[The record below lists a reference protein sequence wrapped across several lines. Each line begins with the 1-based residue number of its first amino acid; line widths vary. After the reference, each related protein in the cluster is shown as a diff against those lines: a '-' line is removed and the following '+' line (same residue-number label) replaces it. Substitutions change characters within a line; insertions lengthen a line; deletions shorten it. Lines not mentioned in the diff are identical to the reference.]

1 MKNPI
6 HELLKNMKMRTKI
19 FAATIVVVSVF
30 MGPSLYQSLVIHKK
44 TAMNQASEFSNHML
58 DNIYSAIR
66 FPMSIGDEKTVR
78 EQMKDVKQH
87 MDGVQVYIL
96 DFNRNISYAS
106 EKERID
112 SSIEKYLQG
121 NELRNALAETLTTGK
136 TPGISFPETEGGD
149 PFLVTIKPILNE
161 SSCHHC
167 HGAGRNILGAM
178 VIKQPVKNM
187 FAVINHTGNRLIIYF
202 VAALTGLVVFINFF
216 FSRLVSRRIQLLKEK
231 TSRVAAGDAT
241 VEAIDDDSRDSIGS
255 LSRNFNQMV
264 KGIRDRME
272 YANSLKLG
280 ITDPFFMIDPEMN
293 VTFINENAMR
303 MSGLSQDEAI
313 GKPCRELFHSSACEK
328 DCPVKNAMDT
338 GEIAESKRM
347 TLMDRKGNEIPALSI
362 SSILKDSSGKVLGAF
377 EIMRDLTAEVEAEK
391 SLQEAY
397 AREGKA
403 KQELE
408 KKVEDLS
415 GMLKQVAK
423 GDFTMRGTL
432 SGTEDTM
439 DVMTKRINETLD
451 GIVNLIAQVKN
462 HIIPVISGV
471 AQISEGNQSLSQRTE
486 QQASAMEEISATLEQ
501 LVSNTTE
508 NLTNIRHADSLSKEA
523 VKVAHEG
530 VEEVEKTSYAMVEM
544 SNASQKI
551 VDMVELINE
560 ITFQTNLLSI
570 NAAVEAARAGEEGR
584 GFAVV
589 ASEIRNLAKR
599 SGAASK
605 DIQTLVREI
614 MSKVTATEQWV
625 DKLKGS
631 FSDIVQTSGQVSDAL
646 GEVSMGNEESSK
658 GIEQISE
665 GSQELSDVNEK
676 NAYFVEEIS
685 QETQKLAE
693 KAQQLRNMVG
703 VFILGDK
710 EGGGKEEGDKDEQK
724 VDDLKIEKDPPLPDS
739 ENRRKSKPLSTPLY
753 KALAT
758 KPDVDDMSEDLL
770 EQEFEEGFEE
780 F

>member
-19 FAATIVVVSVF
+19 FAATIIVVSVF
-30 MGPSLYQSLVIHKK
+30 MGPSLYQSLIIHKK
-44 TAMNQASEFSNHML
+44 TAMNQASEFSDHML

-66 FPMSIGDEKTVR
+66 FPMSVGDETTVR

-96 DFNRNISYAS
+96 DFHQNISYAS
-106 EKERID
+106 EKERVD
-112 SSIEKYLQG
+112 SSMEKYLQG
-121 NELRNALAETLTTGK
+121 NESRNALAKALATGK
-136 TPGISFPETEGGD
+136 TPGISFSETEGGD
-149 PFLVTIKPILNE
+149 PFMVTIKPILNE

-167 HGAGRNILGAM
+167 HGTVRNILGAM
-178 VIKQPVKNM
+178 VIKQPVKNV
-187 FAVINHTGNRLIIYF
+187 FAAINHTRNRLIIYF
-202 VAALTGLVVFINFF
+202 MAALIGVVVFINFF

-241 VEAIDDDSRDSIGS
+241 VEAIDDDNLDSIGS

-264 KGIRDRME
+264 KAIRDRME

-280 ITDPFFMIDPEMN
+280 ITDPFFMVDPEMN
-293 VTFINENAMR
+293 VTFINKNAAR
-303 MSGLSQDEAI
+303 LSGLLPGEAI
-313 GKPCRELFHSSACEK
+313 GKPCREVFHSSSCEK

-338 GEIAESKRM
+338 GEIAEGKRM
-347 TLMDRKGNEIPALSI
+347 TLTDRKGNKIPAMSI

-377 EIMRDLTAEVEAEK
+377 EIIRDLTAEVEAEK

-397 AREGKA
+397 AREGEA
-403 KQELE
+403 KQALE

-415 GMLKQVAK
+415 LMLKQVAK

-432 SGTEDTM
+432 SGTEDAM
-439 DVMTKRINETLD
+439 DAMTKGINEMLNS
-451 GIVNLIAQVKN
+451 IVNLIAQVKN
-462 HIIPVISGV
+462 HIVPVIRGV
-471 AQISEGNQSLSQRTE
+471 AQISDGNQSLSHRTE

-508 NLTNIRHADSLSKEA
+508 NLINIRHADSLSKEA

-530 VEEVEKTSYAMVEM
+530 VEEVEKTSHAMVEM

-551 VDMVELINE
+551 VEMVELINE

-614 MSKVTATEQWV
+614 MSKVTATGHWV

-631 FSDIVQTSGQVSDAL
+631 FSDIVQTSSQVSDAL
-646 GEVSMGNEESSK
+646 GEISMGNEESSK

-665 GSQELSDVNEK
+665 GSQEMSDVNEK

-685 QETQKLAE
+685 HETRKLSE
-693 KAQQLRNMVG
+693 KAQQLHNMVG
-703 VFILGDK
+703 VFILGD
-710 EGGGKEEGDKDEQK
+710 EEESKGNREEQK
-724 VDDLKIEKDPPLPDS
+724 ANYLKVEKHPSLPAS
-739 ENRRKSKPLSTPLY
+739 ENRRKSQPLSTPLHE
-753 KALAT
+753 ALVT
-758 KPDVDDMSEDLL
+758 KPDVDDMNEDLL

>member
-1 MKNPI
+1 MRNPI

-19 FAATIVVVSVF
+19 LAATIVAVSVF

-44 TAMNQASEFSNHML
+44 TAMNQASEFSDHML

-66 FPMSIGDEKTVR
+66 FPMSVGDEKTVK
-78 EQMKDVKQH
+78 EQMKDVKEH

-96 DFNRNISYAS
+96 DFYHKIAYTS
-106 EKERID
+106 EKERIG

-121 NELRNALAETLTTGK
+121 SESRKALSEALETGK
-136 TPGISFPETEGGD
+136 APGISFPEMENKD

-167 HGAGRNILGAM
+167 HGSSRKVLGAM
-178 VIKQPVKNM
+178 VIKQPVKKV
-187 FAVINHTGNRLIIYF
+187 FAAINHTRNRLIIYF
-202 VAALTGLVVFINFF
+202 AAALIGLVVFINFF
-216 FSRLVSRRIQLLKEK
+216 FSRLVSRRIQLLKEQ
-231 TSRVAAGDAT
+231 TSLVAAGDVT
-241 VEAIDDDSRDSIGS
+241 VEAIDDDNRDSIGS

-280 ITDPFFMIDPEMN
+280 IIDPFLMVDPEMN
-293 VTFINENAMR
+293 VTFINENAAR
-303 MSGLSQDEAI
+303 MSGLSPDEAI
-313 GKPCRELFHSSACEK
+313 GRPCHEVFHSSACDK
-328 DCPVKNAMDT
+328 DCPIKKALDT
-338 GEIAESKRM
+338 GEIAEGKRM
-347 TLMDRKGNEIPALSI
+347 TLTDRKGNEIPAMSI

-377 EIMRDLTAEVEAEK
+377 AIIRDLTSEVKAEK

-397 AREGKA
+397 LKEGKA

-415 GMLKQVAK
+415 RILKQVAK

-432 SGTEDTM
+432 SGTEDAM

-451 GIVNLIAQVKN
+451 SIVNLIVQVKN
-462 HIIPVISGV
+462 QIVPVIRGV
-471 AQISEGNQSLSQRTE
+471 AHISEGNQSLSQRTQ
-486 QQASAMEEISATLEQ
+486 QQASSMEEVSATLEQ
-501 LVSNTTE
+501 LVLNTTE
-508 NLTNIRHADSLSKEA
+508 NLTNTRNADSLSKDA
-523 VKVAHEG
+523 VEVAQEG
-530 VEEVEKTSYAMVEM
+530 VEEVEKTSHAMVEM
-544 SNASQKI
+544 STASQKI
-551 VDMVELINE
+551 VEMVELINE

-570 NAAVEAARAGEEGR
+570 NAAVEAARAGEQGR

-589 ASEIRNLAKR
+589 ATEIRNLAKR

-614 MSKVTATEQWV
+614 MSKVTATGHWV

-631 FSDIVQTSGQVSDAL
+631 FTKIVQTSKQVSDAL
-646 GEVSMGNEESSK
+646 GETSLGNEESSK
-658 GIEQISE
+658 GIEQISQ
-665 GSQELSDVNEK
+665 GTQEMTAVNEK

-685 QETQKLAE
+685 QETQKLME
-693 KAQQLRNMVG
+693 KARQLHHISG

-710 EGGGKEEGDKDEQK
+710 DEQK
-724 VDDLKIEKDPPLPDS
+724 EEDLKIEKDPLPARK
-739 ENRRKSKPLSTPLY
+739 NRRKSEALSTPLH
-753 KALAT
+753 KDLLT
-758 KPDVDDMSEDLL
+758 KPPVDDLNEDLL
-770 EQEFEEGFEE
+770 EKEFEGGFEE

>member
-1 MKNPI
+1 MRNPI

-19 FAATIVVVSVF
+19 LTATFIVASVF

-44 TAMNQASEFSNHML
+44 TAMNQASEFSDHML

-66 FPMSIGDEKTVR
+66 FPMSVGDEKTVK
-78 EQMKDVKQH
+78 EQMKDVKEH

-96 DFNRNISYAS
+96 DFYHKIAYTS
-106 EKERID
+106 ENERID
-112 SSIEKYLQG
+112 SSVEKYLQG
-121 NELRNALAETLTTGK
+121 DKSRKALAEALATGK
-136 TPGISFPETEGGD
+136 APGISFPEMENKD

-167 HGAGRNILGAM
+167 HGSSRKVLGAM
-178 VIKQPVKNM
+178 VIKQPVKKV
-187 FAVINHTGNRLIIYF
+187 FAAINHTRNRLIIYF
-202 VAALTGLVVFINFF
+202 AAALIGLVVFINFF
-216 FSRLVSRRIQLLKEK
+216 FSRLVSRRIQLLKEQ
-231 TSRVAAGDAT
+231 TSLVAAGDVT
-241 VEAIDDDSRDSIGS
+241 VEAIDDDNRDSIGS

-280 ITDPFFMIDPEMN
+280 IIDPFLMVDPEMN
-293 VTFINENAMR
+293 VTFINENAAR
-303 MSGLSQDEAI
+303 MSGLSPDEAI
-313 GKPCRELFHSSACEK
+313 GRPCHEVFHSSACDK
-328 DCPVKNAMDT
+328 DCPIKKALDT
-338 GEIAESKRM
+338 GEIAEGKRM
-347 TLMDRKGNEIPALSI
+347 TLTDRKGNEIPAMSI

-377 EIMRDLTAEVEAEK
+377 AIIRDLTSEVKAEK

-397 AREGKA
+397 LKEGKA

-415 GMLKQVAK
+415 RILKQVAK

-432 SGTEDTM
+432 SGTEDAM

-451 GIVNLIAQVKN
+451 SIVNLIVQVKN
-462 HIIPVISGV
+462 QIVPVIRGV
-471 AQISEGNQSLSQRTE
+471 AHISEGNQSLSQRTQ
-486 QQASAMEEISATLEQ
+486 QQASSMEEVSATLEQ
-501 LVSNTTE
+501 LVLNTTE
-508 NLTNIRHADSLSKEA
+508 NLTNTRNADSLSKDA
-523 VKVAHEG
+523 VEVAQEG
-530 VEEVEKTSYAMVEM
+530 VEEVEKTSHAMVEM
-544 SNASQKI
+544 STASQKI
-551 VDMVELINE
+551 VEMVELINE

-570 NAAVEAARAGEEGR
+570 NAAVEAARAGEQGR

-589 ASEIRNLAKR
+589 ATEIRNLAKR

-614 MSKVTATEQWV
+614 MSKVTATGHWV

-631 FSDIVQTSGQVSDAL
+631 FTKIVQTSKQVSDAL
-646 GEVSMGNEESSK
+646 GETSLGNEESSK
-658 GIEQISE
+658 GIEQISQ
-665 GSQELSDVNEK
+665 GTQEMTAVNEK

-685 QETQKLAE
+685 QETQKLME
-693 KAQQLRNMVG
+693 KARQLHHISG

-710 EGGGKEEGDKDEQK
+710 DEQK
-724 VDDLKIEKDPPLPDS
+724 EEDLKIEKDPLPARK
-739 ENRRKSKPLSTPLY
+739 NRRKSEALSTPLH
-753 KALAT
+753 KDLLA
-758 KPDVDDMSEDLL
+758 KPPVDDLNEDLL
-770 EQEFEEGFEE
+770 EKEFEGGFEE

>member
-1 MKNPI
+1 MRNPI
-6 HELLKNMKMRTKI
+6 HELLKKMKMRTKI
-19 FAATIVVVSVF
+19 FAATIIVVSVF

-44 TAMNQASEFSNHML
+44 TALNQASEFSTHML

-66 FPMSIGDEKTVR
+66 FPMSVGDEITVK

-96 DFNRNISYAS
+96 DFYQNISYAS

-112 SSIEKYLQG
+112 SNMEKYLQG
-121 NELRNALAETLTTGK
+121 NESRNALAEALVTGK
-136 TPGISFPETEGGD
+136 PPRISFSETENKD
-149 PFLVTIKPILNE
+149 PFLITIKPILNE
-161 SSCHHC
+161 SSCYHC
-167 HGAGRNILGAM
+167 HGAGRNVLGAM
-178 VIKQPVKNM
+178 VIKQPVKNV
-187 FAVINHTGNRLIIYF
+187 FAVINHTRNRLVIYF
-202 VAALTGLVVFINFF
+202 MAALAGLVIFINFF
-216 FSRLVSRRIQLLKEK
+216 FSRLVSLRIQLLKEK
-231 TSRVAAGDAT
+231 TSRVAAGDVT

-264 KGIRDRME
+264 KSIRDRME

-280 ITDPFFMIDPEMN
+280 IIDPFFMVDPKMN
-293 VTFINENAMR
+293 VTFINENAVR
-303 MSGLSQDEAI
+303 MSGLSPEEAT
-313 GKPCRELFHSSACEK
+313 GKPCHEVFNSSACK
-328 DCPVKNAMDT
+328 DCSLKNAIDT
-338 GEIAESKRM
+338 SKVAEARRM
-347 TLMDRKGNEIPALSI
+347 TLTDCNGHEIPAMSI
-362 SSILKDSSGKVLGAF
+362 SSVLKDSSGKILGAF
-377 EIMRDLTAEVEAEK
+377 EIIRDLTVEVEAEK
-391 SLQEAY
+391 NLQEAY
-397 AREGKA
+397 TRESKS

-415 GMLKQVAK
+415 RMLKRVAN
-423 GDFTMRGTL
+423 GDFTMRGTF

-451 GIVNLIAQVKN
+451 GIMNLIAQVKN
-462 HIIPVISGV
+462 HIIPVIKGV

-508 NLTNIRHADSLSKEA
+508 NLTNTRHADSLSKNA

-530 VEEVEKTSYAMVEM
+530 VEQVEKASHAMIEM

-551 VDMVELINE
+551 VEMVELINE

-605 DIQTLVREI
+605 DIQMLVREI
-614 MSKVTATEQWV
+614 MSRVTVTDQWI

-631 FSDIVQTSGQVSDAL
+631 FSDIAQTSRQVSDAL
-646 GEVSMGNEESSK
+646 GEINIGNEESSK

-685 QETQKLAE
+685 QETQKLAK
-693 KAQQLRNMVG
+693 KAQQLHNMVG

-710 EGGGKEEGDKDEQK
+710 EEGDKEEQTA
-724 VDDLKIEKDPPLPDS
+724 DNLKIEKNPPLPAR
-739 ENRRKSKPLSTPLY
+739 ENRRKSKTLSTSLY
-753 KALAT
+753 KTLVT
-758 KPDVDDMSEDLL
+758 KPDVEDMSEDLL

>member
-1 MKNPI
+1 MRNPI

-19 FAATIVVVSVF
+19 LAATIVAVSVF

-44 TAMNQASEFSNHML
+44 TAMNQASEFSDHML

-66 FPMSIGDEKTVR
+66 FPMSVGDEKTVK
-78 EQMKDVKQH
+78 EQMKDVKEH

-96 DFNRNISYAS
+96 DFYHKIAYTS
-106 EKERID
+106 ENERID
-112 SSIEKYLQG
+112 SSVEKYLQG
-121 NELRNALAETLTTGK
+121 DKSRKALAEALATGK
-136 TPGISFPETEGGD
+136 APGISFPEMENKD

-167 HGAGRNILGAM
+167 HGSSRKVLGAM
-178 VIKQPVKNM
+178 VIKQPVKKV
-187 FAVINHTGNRLIIYF
+187 FAAINHTRNRLIIYF
-202 VAALTGLVVFINFF
+202 AAALIGLVVFINFF
-216 FSRLVSRRIQLLKEK
+216 FSRLVSRRIQLLKEQ
-231 TSRVAAGDAT
+231 TSLVAAGDVT
-241 VEAIDDDSRDSIGS
+241 VEAIDDDNRDSIGS

-280 ITDPFFMIDPEMN
+280 IIDPFLMVDPEMN
-293 VTFINENAMR
+293 VTFINENAAR
-303 MSGLSQDEAI
+303 MSGLSPDEAI
-313 GKPCRELFHSSACEK
+313 GRPCHEVFHSSACDK
-328 DCPVKNAMDT
+328 DCPIKKALDT
-338 GEIAESKRM
+338 GEIAEGKRM
-347 TLMDRKGNEIPALSI
+347 TLTDRKGNEIPAMSI

-377 EIMRDLTAEVEAEK
+377 AIIRDLTSEVKAEK

-397 AREGKA
+397 LKEGKA

-415 GMLKQVAK
+415 RILKQVAK

-432 SGTEDTM
+432 SGTEDAM

-451 GIVNLIAQVKN
+451 SIVNLIVQVKN
-462 HIIPVISGV
+462 QIVPVIRGV
-471 AQISEGNQSLSQRTE
+471 AHISEGNQSLSQRTQ
-486 QQASAMEEISATLEQ
+486 QQASSMEEVSATLEQ
-501 LVSNTTE
+501 LVLNTTE
-508 NLTNIRHADSLSKEA
+508 NLTNTRNADSLSKDA
-523 VKVAHEG
+523 VEVAQEG
-530 VEEVEKTSYAMVEM
+530 VEEVEKTSHAMVEM
-544 SNASQKI
+544 STASQKI
-551 VDMVELINE
+551 VEMVELINE

-570 NAAVEAARAGEEGR
+570 NAAVEAARAGEQGR

-589 ASEIRNLAKR
+589 ATEIRNLAKR

-614 MSKVTATEQWV
+614 MSKVTATGHWV

-631 FSDIVQTSGQVSDAL
+631 FTKIVQTSKQVSDAL
-646 GEVSMGNEESSK
+646 GETSLGNEESSK
-658 GIEQISE
+658 GIEQISQ
-665 GSQELSDVNEK
+665 GTQEMTAVNEK

-685 QETQKLAE
+685 QETQKLME
-693 KAQQLRNMVG
+693 KARQLHHISG

-710 EGGGKEEGDKDEQK
+710 DEQK
-724 VDDLKIEKDPPLPDS
+724 EEDLKIEKDPLPARK
-739 ENRRKSKPLSTPLY
+739 NRRKSEALSTPLH
-753 KALAT
+753 KDLLT
-758 KPDVDDMSEDLL
+758 KPPVDDLNEDLL
-770 EQEFEEGFEE
+770 EKEFEGGFEE